1 MFEGNEDDKVEGR
14 SLEDLLW
21 VEVGT
26 EVGPCDRMSYGR
38 DVVELEGLGDIQGK
52 ERVDTEWS

>member
-26 EVGPCDRMSYGR
+26 EVGPCDVMSDGR
-38 DVVELEGLGDIQGK
+38 DVEELDGFGEI
-52 ERVDTEWS
+52 